1 MRGAR
6 NIHDSVGAGAGW
18 LRSANRT
25 LARMLRRGRPWDRRA
40 GRPLGHP
47 RFQPRVLIQCT
58 ADLSMAIANRL
69 PCVAGRT
76 PHVARGVNAAQ
87 HGAMCLVRVGM
98 PLVVRHTRR
107 IHRDRSALGDWRAKG
122 TIGGSVWHSVTVR
135 RLSIRLCRRPTSP
148 AARRHGRQR
157 RENGRSAG
165 RHARGHGRR
174 PVHRARVVRR
184 CRLASGLS
192 SAVGSGLAATPMPAS
207 TGTVLW
213 N

>member
-1 MRGAR
+1 MTAWTPAP
-6 NIHDSVGAGAGW
+6 AG
-18 LRSANRT
+18 SA
-25 LARMLRRGRPWDRRA
+25 A
-40 GRPLGHP
+40 
-47 RFQPRVLIQCT
+47 QT
-58 ADLSMAIANRL
+58 ARL
-69 PCVAGRT
+69 PACCAEGGRGT
-76 PHVARGVNAAQ
+76 AEPVGRWGIHASSRVCLFNAQPISAWRSPIALCCRPRHVARGVNAAQ

-157 RENGRSAG
+157 RANGRSAG